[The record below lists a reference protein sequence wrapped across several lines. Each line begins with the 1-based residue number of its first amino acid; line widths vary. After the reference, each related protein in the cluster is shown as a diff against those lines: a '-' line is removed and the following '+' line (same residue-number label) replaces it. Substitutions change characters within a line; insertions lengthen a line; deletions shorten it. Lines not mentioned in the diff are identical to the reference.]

1 MLEVNSPLDEFG
13 LKLSVLIAGFA
24 GGALRALSRKKYT
37 IRETIASPIC
47 GALAA
52 GYLTSPLVHYLKSVH
67 FPLPPDDGTSASL
80 HAVAFVV
87 GACGMWISD
96 ALFEVISAKMKK

>member
-1 MLEVNSPLDEFG
+1 MNSPLDEFG
-13 LKLSVLIAGFA
+13 LKLYVLIAGFA
-24 GGALRALSRKKYT
+24 GGALRALSRKRYT

-52 GYLTSPLVHYLKSVH
+52 GYLTGPLVHYLQAIH
-67 FPLPPDDGTSASL
+67 FPLPPNDDTNAGL
-80 HAVAFVV
+80 HAAAFVV

-96 ALFEVISAKMKK
+96 AIFEAVTDRLKR